1 MAKVNLKN
9 VKSKSNKNNNKK
21 KQDLINKE
29 KEEKQKEWE
38 NNIIEKSTEI
48 INKLNNEINKT
59 FKFNRKKREI
69 AKSKI
74 NDINILIDNKEFKEL
89 ENLLKAFEK
98 FENENKHDEQKN
110 ESSKEPLKSRLQYW
124 FKNMRI
130 PFYTRIK
137 NTIINDTGKTRM
149 LKLLAIFG
157 VAIVAIIVLII
168 SILMIINVIPFSMG
182 NSNEV
187 TNILPAILIAIS
199 IGVLYFI

>member
-9 VKSKSNKNNNKK
+9 VKNKNNNKK
-21 KQDLINKE
+21 KPEINNKE
-29 KEEKQKEWE
+29 KEIKRKQWE
-38 NNIIEKSTEI
+38 DNITSKSLEI
-48 INKLNNEINKT
+48 INKLNDEINKT
-59 FKFNRKKREI
+59 FKFNKAKREN

-74 NDINILIDNKEFKEL
+74 NEINILIENKEFKEL
-89 ENLLKAFEK
+89 ENLLNAFEK
-98 FENENKHDEQKN
+98 FEEENKKDISKKENQ
-110 ESSKEPLKSRLQYW
+110 KEPLNYRLKNW

-137 NTIINDTGKTRM
+137 NIILNETGKVKK
-149 LKLLAIFG
+149 LKLLAVFG
-157 VAIVAIIVLII
+157 IAILAIIILII
-168 SILMIINVIPFSMG
+168 SILMIINIIPFSIG